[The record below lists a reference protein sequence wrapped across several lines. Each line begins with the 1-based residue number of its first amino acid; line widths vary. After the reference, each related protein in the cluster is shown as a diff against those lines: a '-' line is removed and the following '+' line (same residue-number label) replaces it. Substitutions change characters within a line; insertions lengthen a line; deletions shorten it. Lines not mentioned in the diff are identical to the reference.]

1 MAIKIN
7 FNGSIEET
15 ASVSA
20 FDHGFLFGDSV
31 YEVVA
36 THQNLPCFLNEHLA
50 RLRQSANAIA
60 LQIPWTDDQFKTE
73 INRTI
78 QEAGNSESYI
88 RIIVT
93 RGEGEIDIDPS
104 SCSKPNILLYV
115 TPLKS
120 YPEEYYRDGVEIS
133 LVSIKRNS
141 KDALNPG
148 IKTGNYLNN
157 VLAQM
162 EAIKGGAKDALMLN
176 HDGHLTECTTSNF
189 FMVRNGAL
197 LTPSLDCGILSGITR
212 EVILKLAD
220 ESGILVEEGK
230 WLPEELDRVEET
242 FISGSIKKIMPVCR
256 IDNRLIGGGKVG
268 SVTKKLMKL
277 YGSVLE
283 NIGATL
289 FQN

>member
-7 FNGSIEET
+7 FNGTIEET
-15 ASVSA
+15 ASVSV

-31 YEVVA
+31 YEVVP
-36 THQNLPCFLNEHLA
+36 TYQNVPCFLSEHLA

-78 QEAGNSESYI
+78 QEAGNPESYI
-88 RIIVT
+88 RIVVT

-104 SCSKPNILLYV
+104 SCHRPNILLYV

-120 YPEEYYRDGVEIS
+120 FPEEYYRNGVEIS

-162 EAIKGGAKDALMLN
+162 EAVKGGAKDALMLN
-176 HDGHLTECTTSNF
+176 HDGYLTECTTSNF
-189 FMVRNGAL
+189 FMIRNGAL

-212 EVILKLAD
+212 EIILKLAN
-220 ESGILVEEGK
+220 ESGVLVEEGK
-230 WLPEELDRVEET
+230 WLPEELDHIDEA

-256 IDNRLIGGGKVG
+256 IDNRLIGDGKVG
-268 SVTKKLMKL
+268 PVTKKLMKL
-277 YGSVLE
+277 YSSVLE
-283 NIGATL
+283 DIGATL
-289 FQN
+289 LQS

>member
-1 MAIKIN
+1 MAIRIN
-7 FNGSIEET
+7 FNGHIEET

-36 THQNLPCFLNEHLA
+36 THQNVPCFLNEHLN
-50 RLRQSANAIA
+50 RLRQSASAIA
-60 LQIPWTDDQFKTE
+60 LNIPWTDDQFKAE
-73 INRTI
+73 IDRTI
-78 QEAGNSESYI
+78 REAGNSETYI

-104 SCSKPNILLYV
+104 SCHKPNILLYV
-115 TPLKS
+115 TPLKLF
-120 YPEEYYRDGVEIS
+120 PKEYYRDGVEIS

-157 VLAQM
+157 VLAQI

-176 HDGHLTECTTSNF
+176 HEGYLTECTTSNF
-189 FMVRNGAL
+189 FMIRDGSL

-212 EVILKLAD
+212 EIILKLAD
-220 ESGILVEEGK
+220 ENGILVEEGK
-230 WLPEELDRVEET
+230 WLPEELDRVEEA
-242 FISGSIKKIMPVCR
+242 FLSGSIKKIMPVYR
-256 IDNRLIGGGKVG
+256 IDNRVIGNGKVG
-268 SVTKKLMKL
+268 PVTKKLIKL

-283 NIGATL
+283 NIRATSL
-289 FQN
+289 QN

>member
-36 THQNLPCFLNEHLA
+36 THQNQPCFFNEHLA

-60 LQIPWTDDQFKTE
+60 LQIPWTDEQFKSE

-104 SCSKPNILLYV
+104 SCRKPNILLYV

-120 YPEEYYRDGVEIS
+120 FPEEYYRDGVEIS

-157 VLAQM
+157 VLAQI

-212 EVILKLAD
+212 EVILKLAN
-220 ESGILVEEGK
+220 ENGILVEEGK
-230 WLPEELDRVEET
+230 WLPEELDRVEEA

-256 IDNRLIGGGKVG
+256 IDNRPIGEGKVG

-283 NIGATL
+283 NIGAAL
-289 FQN
+289 L